1 MIFIVKTAFINILH
15 AQFFLVKIAAF
26 TNRGSRLSFLLHI
39 LTGTLKN
46 LISEK
51 KICYKGKGCTITNE
65 LQ

>member
-1 MIFIVKTAFINILH
+1 MIFIVKTAFINIFY

-51 KICYKGKGCTITNE
+51 KNQ
-65 LQ
+65 L